1 MRYPERHMTKS
12 QGMRA
17 DDTDLDHRV
26 YPNYTGKHQGG
37 GDGEQHIFTSH
48 AVEPRKKQG
57 DQQGRHY
64 NHQRR
69 ENCGLDSEKRLDLVR
84 FWS

>member
-1 MRYPERHMTKS
+1 
-12 QGMRA
+12 
-17 DDTDLDHRV
+17 
-26 YPNYTGKHQGG
+26 
-37 GDGEQHIFTSH
+37 
-48 AVEPRKKQG
+48 VEPRKKQG